1 MNTKSIEIR
10 KIDKN
15 ENEIYRN
22 KKMKM
27 KTKSIEIRKNKEN
40 ENEIYRNKKKK

>member
-1 MNTKSIEIR
+1 MKIKTKSIEIR
-10 KIDKN
+10 
-15 ENEIYRN
+15 

-27 KTKSIEIRKNKEN
+27 KTKSIEIRKNNEN